1 LRVIVALNYFI
12 METYNQANLFDETAI
27 NVQPDT
33 RIVPP
38 TRRVRRCG
46 HCRQEGHDRR
56 TCPDPEQ
63 VERRRVHR
71 VANEIRYQQR
81 LQEIRRMQGIRV
93 AASEAAAVAASAA
106 GYRVDGQPMP
116 EQSENRR
123 TPYKLYNNNNYSVR
137 IYWTTIATRDVKY
150 LQNISDYSEKT
161 INAYPTHRF
170 VFIPEQEFL
179 GEEAPRR
186 GDIINMATT
195 NKFIA
200 GDFNLM
206 DFDDHEITIIREYK
220 LAKSELEQ
228 WKECGLK
235 SLFLLKELERMGATN
250 YDNLEPIMDMI
261 QDVPL
266 PQHTELDKEQAGIPS
281 TFTNIT

>member
-1 LRVIVALNYFI
+1 MSSHNL
-12 METYNQANLFDETAI
+12 ENLFDETAI
-27 NVQPDT
+27 NVQP
-33 RIVPP
+33 
-38 TRRVRRCG
+38 RRVRRCG

-81 LQEIRRMQGIRV
+81 LQEIRHIQHMSGIRV
-93 AASEAAAVAASAA
+93 AAAEAAAVAASEATAAAASAA
-106 GYRVDGQPMP
+106 GYRVDGQPML

-123 TPYKLYNNNNYSVR
+123 TPYKLYNNNNYPVR
-137 IYWTTIATRDVKY
+137 VYWTSIGQSNVKY
-150 LQNISDYSEKT
+150 LQNIGNNSEKI

-170 VFIPEQEFL
+170 VFIPEQEFI
-179 GEEAPRR
+179 GEPSPQR
-186 GDIINMATT
+186 GDVINMATT
-195 NKFIA
+195 TKFIA

-206 DFDDHEITIIREYK
+206 DFDDHVINIICEYT
-220 LAKSELEQ
+220 LPKSELEQ